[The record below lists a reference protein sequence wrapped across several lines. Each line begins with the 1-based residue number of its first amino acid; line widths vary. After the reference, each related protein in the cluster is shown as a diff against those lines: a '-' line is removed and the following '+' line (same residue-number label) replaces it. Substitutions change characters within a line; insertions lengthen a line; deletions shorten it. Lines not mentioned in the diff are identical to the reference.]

1 MSAPTTVTAAPN
13 CAVHDSG
20 MGSAPFQTS
29 GASLDITMM
38 RLDADGAEASGPE
51 EMLAV
56 LEGRV
61 RLVCPE
67 EAHDLKA
74 GQGVL
79 IPADVPHRL
88 EVQAPALLY
97 RVRAK

>member
-1 MSAPTTVTAAPN
+1 MSAPSNLSASPN

-20 MGSAPFQTS
+20 MGSAPFRTS
-29 GASLDITMM
+29 GASLDIAMM
-38 RLDADGAEASGPE
+38 RLDADVAETSGPE

-56 LEGRV
+56 LEGGL

-67 EAHDLKA
+67 EVHDLKA

-88 EVQAPALLY
+88 EVQAPALIY

>member
-1 MSAPTTVTAAPN
+1 MSAPTISAPN

-29 GASLDITMM
+29 GASLDIEMI
-38 RLDADGAEASGPE
+38 RLEADVAETSGPE

-56 LEGRV
+56 LDGRV

-88 EVQAPALLY
+88 EVQVPSLIY

>member
-1 MSAPTTVTAAPN
+1 MSAPTTAAPN

-20 MGSAPFQTS
+20 MGASPFRTA
-29 GASLDITMM
+29 GASLAIEML
-38 RLDADGAEASGPE
+38 RLNADVLEASGPE

-61 RLVCPE
+61 RLVCSE
-67 EAHDLKA
+67 ETHDLAA

-88 EVQAPALLY
+88 EVQAPTLVY
-97 RVRAK
+97 RVQAK

>member
-1 MSAPTTVTAAPN
+1 MSAPTTAAPA

-20 MGSAPFQTS
+20 MGASPFRTA
-29 GASLDITMM
+29 GASLDIEML
-38 RLDADGAEASGPE
+38 RLDADVAETAGPE

-67 EAHDLKA
+67 ETHDLSA

-88 EVQAPALLY
+88 EVQAPSLVY